1 MDDKELDS
9 LFGSDSE
16 NFKKAIE
23 EEEKASKKPVVKKA
37 VKKEPVEKKA
47 EKEKETAVIKSADKK
62 QAKSADKKEAEKE
75 PEEKASPV
83 KKDGEKSKEK
93 PEDKEKEPEESKASF
108 EPDKDE
114 SDEDKSDKDG
124 SGEKESP
131 KEGAGE
137 EGGEDKENGEE
148 SSEEDSKKP
157 EDKPSAP
164 VKARR
169 QRVRREPEPEQTKS
183 LGEMIPLSGKSIFAI
198 VLALAVVVM
207 VILVMFLP
215 AFRVRNATVEGNVAL
230 SDQEILAAAG
240 LEYNAHLMSGISGN
254 IFDVLR
260 LNYGKTEERIMK
272 ENPYIEDIRI
282 TIKLPSTVEIK
293 VKERSKICYIRTP
306 DGYAALD
313 KDGIVLELSSFDSGK
328 DVRPVICGLDIKY
341 CELGKPVRI
350 DNMNDYK
357 KAIIVLG
364 AILAADNA
372 SIGDEYQ
379 MFEHT
384 SEVRILPSGY
394 IFLTI
399 YSPSGHLIQIKL
411 NGTESIGD
419 KMAWLLYV
427 FNGDGFDK
435 ITVDG
440 ALDMTGDEYIFDEYD

>member
-1 MDDKELDS
+1 
-9 LFGSDSE
+9 
-16 NFKKAIE
+16 
-23 EEEKASKKPVVKKA
+23 
-37 VKKEPVEKKA
+37 
-47 EKEKETAVIKSADKK
+47 
-62 QAKSADKKEAEKE
+62 
-75 PEEKASPV
+75 
-83 KKDGEKSKEK
+83 
-93 PEDKEKEPEESKASF
+93 
-108 EPDKDE
+108 
-114 SDEDKSDKDG
+114 
-124 SGEKESP
+124 
-131 KEGAGE
+131 
-137 EGGEDKENGEE
+137 
-148 SSEEDSKKP
+148 
-157 EDKPSAP
+157 
-164 VKARR
+164 
-169 QRVRREPEPEQTKS
+169 
-183 LGEMIPLSGKSIFAI
+183 
-198 VLALAVVVM
+198 
-207 VILVMFLP
+207 
-215 AFRVRNATVEGNVAL
+215 
-230 SDQEILAAAG
+230 
-240 LEYNAHLMSGISGN
+240 
-254 IFDVLR
+254 
-260 LNYGKTEERIMK
+260 MK